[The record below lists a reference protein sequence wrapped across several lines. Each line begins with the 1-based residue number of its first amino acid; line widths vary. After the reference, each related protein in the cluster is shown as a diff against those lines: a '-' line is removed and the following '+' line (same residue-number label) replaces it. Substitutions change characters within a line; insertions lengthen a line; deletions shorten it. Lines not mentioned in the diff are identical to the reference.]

1 MLGSGDRVRD
11 KVGSTAEESSFTDLD
26 PGVWDTLMR
35 SLSVLI
41 LDAEE
46 EPRGSA

>member
-1 MLGSGDRVRD
+1 MLGSGDKVRD
-11 KVGSTAEESSFTDLD
+11 KVSSIAEESSFTDLD

-46 EPRGSA
+46 EPRGSE